1 MKCVIRHSEP
11 LPKTKEELKKIIL
24 QVWNESPPEECK
36 RLVATMPK
44 RCAEVIKNKGFPTKY

>member
-11 LPKTKEELKKIIL
+11 LLKTKEELKKIIL
-24 QVWNESPPEECK
+24 QVLNEFPPKECK

-44 RCAEVIKNKGFPTKY
+44 RFAEVIKNKEFPTKY